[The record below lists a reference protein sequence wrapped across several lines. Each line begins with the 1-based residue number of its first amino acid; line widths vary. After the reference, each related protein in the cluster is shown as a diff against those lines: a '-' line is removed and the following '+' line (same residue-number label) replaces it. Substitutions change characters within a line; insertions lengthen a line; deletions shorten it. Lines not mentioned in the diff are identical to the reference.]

1 MSIFSLP
8 LTGDR
13 NVLYKY
19 LNPNLIAVVNE
30 GVETTGGQAI
40 EYGGK
45 KPHFISIHLVDAVT
59 GQIIHSTIHQKCSN
73 AHVVHTENSLV
84 YAYFNEKY
92 KRTEISAI
100 DLYEGETMANFT
112 TFSSL
117 NRPFYLH
124 PAIVQ
129 HATFIFPAGISAM
142 ADTKTEKGITNKNI
156 LIAMPYG
163 GIVQMP
169 RIFLDPRRPVNPT
182 ADHREEG
189 LVPYMPELPIAA
201 ETIINYN
208 QTVINVNQI
217 VTAPATLEST
227 SHTFVFGL
235 DLFYTRV
242 HPSKTFDIL
251 KEDFEYW
258 LIGGVLLLLVLF
270 SYLSKALTA
279 RKTLNNA
286 WK

>member
-1 MSIFSLP
+1 M
-8 LTGDR
+8 
-13 NVLYKY
+13 
-19 LNPNLIAVVNE
+19 
-30 GVETTGGQAI
+30 
-40 EYGGK
+40 
-45 KPHFISIHLVDAVT
+45 
-59 GQIIHSTIHQKCSN
+59 
-73 AHVVHTENSLV
+73 
-84 YAYFNEKY
+84 NEKY

-117 NRPFYLH
+117 ARPFYLH

-129 HATFIFPAGISAM
+129 HATFIFPTGITTM
-142 ADTKTEKGITNKNI
+142 TDTKTEKGITNKNI
-156 LIAMPYG
+156 LIALSYG
-163 GIVQMP
+163 GILQMP
-169 RIFLDPRRPVNPT
+169 RIFLDPRRPINPT

-189 LVPYMPELPIAA
+189 LMSYIPELPIPA
-201 ETIINYN
+201 ESIINYN

-242 HPSKTFDIL
+242 TPSKTFDIL

-258 LIGGVLLLLVLF
+258 LIVVVLLLLLLF
-270 SYLSKALTA
+270 SYLSKVLSA